1 MTKPKQTQ
9 PPGTKI
15 HLGGQAWSHIDHN
28 LVPIDTVTPYPG
40 NPRRGDQP
48 AITASIRDHGLY
60 RPIITQTTTGHALA
74 GNHTLRGLID
84 LGATQVPVQAL
95 DVDDTR
101 ARAIVARDNKTSD
114 PGTYDYDDLLNL
126 LAEFSTDTDLLALA
140 GYSATELDTIRS
152 LSAIPRDFTG
162 QINADEALAN
172 AGVLDFQNEAIEDNA
187 AFKLIVRFEA
197 LSDYD
202 EFRKRLALTGKR
214 RNSIWFPEHADMIE
228 SDSEYVV
235 AGEPSA

>member
-1 MTKPKQTQ
+1 MTKPTQ
-9 PPGTKI
+9 PPGTKV

-126 LAEFSTDTDLLALA
+126 LAEFSTDADLLALA

-162 QINADEALAN
+162 QINADEAFRA
-172 AGVLDFQNEAIEDNA
+172 AGIEGYENEDITA
-187 AFKLIVRFEA
+187 AFSAKVNFLTI
-197 LSDYD
+197 SDY
-202 EFRKRLALTGKR
+202 ERFRDLLGLTGPR
-214 RNSIWFPEHADMIE
+214 RPRLWFPEQPDLIE
-228 SDSEYVV
+228 SETEVV
-235 AGEPSA
+235 ADGATA